1 MSAAAAIADTVSAEK
16 VDLGAAQFERCFW
29 AAAARLS
36 DNWAKDRAQNYSPE
50 REMKKRTNIHNY
62 VWET

>member
-16 VDLGAAQFERCFW
+16 ADLGAAQFERCFW

-36 DNWAKDRAQNYSPE
+36 DNWAKDRAQNCSPE
-50 REMKKRTNIHNY
+50 REMMKRKNIHTFS
-62 VWET
+62 WGT